1 MTKPLLRIVHETS
14 TALLVLGLAVLP
26 LACTHCQTPG
36 VETVASSET
45 PPEMQS
51 RKPEP
56 PFKTY
61 HHLGHSH
68 FQRNTPTRSE
78 DR

>member
-1 MTKPLLRIVHETS
+1 MTKSMLRFVHEFRT
-14 TALLVLGLAVLP
+14 TILVLGLAVLP
-26 LACTHCQTPG
+26 LGCTHCQTPD
-36 VETVASSET
+36 VETVSRNDSLSE
-45 PPEMQS
+45 EKS
-51 RKPEP
+51 RKAEP

-78 DR
+78 DK